1 MFLSFYQSL
10 FLDIHCRNAL
20 ALHDRL
26 FRWPTPLAEASQ
38 TVRPV
43 LPMRTSVTQS
53 GRRTQSYTIAKEKR
67 MILGNPY
74 KFAVLIDPVEGW
86 NTDDTFCNGILFL
99 CVNGNIYPK
108 EIETATLRYEVELL
122 KHNLSKL
129 ATNQRLYDL
138 PPQQA
143 FMEIYN
149 ITFPENVD
157 VDNDYRFDI
166 SPTSLADNNYFVFA
180 VCDSTNVRI
189 LASKLDYELEN
200 SRHRLQDIS
209 VNEAIITATELKE
222 IISSLD
228 NIAFNKTAAQ

>member
-1 MFLSFYQSL
+1 
-10 FLDIHCRNAL
+10 
-20 ALHDRL
+20 
-26 FRWPTPLAEASQ
+26 
-38 TVRPV
+38 
-43 LPMRTSVTQS
+43 
-53 GRRTQSYTIAKEKR
+53 

-129 ATNQRLYDL
+129 ATNKRLYDL

-143 FMEIYN
+143 FVEIYN

-157 VDNDYRFDI
+157 VDNDYSFDI

-180 VCDSTNVRI
+180 VCDSVNVRI

-200 SRHRLQDIS
+200 SRHKLQGIS
-209 VNEAIITATELKE
+209 VNEAIISVSELKE

-228 NIAFNKTAAQ
+228 NIAFDRIAVQ